1 LLPRACV
8 AIAFRVCSHGRAMN
22 YTSLIISSSFIGLTT
37 LAPLPTRRGTTHIV
51 SFTQNGGA
59 GTPDGSG
66 FGAKPQRLMR
76 LSGSGA
82 FDYSEGDRYRS
93 QRSVRRLRL
102 YHIISTHTFPSHIT
116 HQHQPHIK
124 VRAKA
129 WSRLEPRSP
138 DRSSDDGYHLPI
150 RRRCTLS
157 DVGSVH
163 IVTSRNP

>member
-1 LLPRACV
+1 MGGGRLASSSGVIELLPRACV

-93 QRSVRRLRL
+93 QRSVRRLSH
-102 YHIISTHTFPSHIT
+102 HINAHISIAHHSPASAT
-116 HQHQPHIK
+116 HQSQSKSLVQARTP
-124 VRAKA
+124 V
-129 WSRLEPRSP
+129 SRPF
-138 DRSSDDGYHLPI
+138 
-150 RRRCTLS
+150 
-157 DVGSVH
+157 V
-163 IVTSRNP
+163 